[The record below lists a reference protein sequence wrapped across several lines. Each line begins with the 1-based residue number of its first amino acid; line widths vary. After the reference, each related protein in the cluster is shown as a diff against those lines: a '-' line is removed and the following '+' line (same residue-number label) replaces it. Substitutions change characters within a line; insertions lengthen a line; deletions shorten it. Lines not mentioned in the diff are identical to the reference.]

1 MNRTTKDASLYFAE
15 GCGRCPLKA
24 TPQCKVH
31 AWASELKYLRGI
43 LSKTELVEELKWGVP
58 CYTYNGKNVAIIAAF
73 KEYCSISFF
82 KGVLLPDPD
91 RILVKPGENTQASRL
106 VRFTSFDQIVD
117 LEPSIHK
124 LIGHAIDVERKGLQV
139 ARDAKQELVYPEEL
153 VTAFQSVK
161 GLRNAFEKLTPGRQ
175 RAYVLFFTAPKQ
187 SKTRAS
193 RIEKCVSQIFA
204 GKGLHD

>member
-193 RIEKCVSQIFA
+193 RIEKCVAQILE
-204 GKGLHD
+204 GKALHD

>member
-1 MNRTTKDASLYFAE
+1 MNRATKDASLYFAE

-124 LIGHAIDVERKGLQV
+124 LIGHAIDV
-139 ARDAKQELVYPEEL
+139 
-153 VTAFQSVK
+153 
-161 GLRNAFEKLTPGRQ
+161 
-175 RAYVLFFTAPKQ
+175 
-187 SKTRAS
+187 
-193 RIEKCVSQIFA
+193 
-204 GKGLHD
+204 

>member
-73 KEYCSISFF
+73 KECCSISFF

-106 VRFTSFDQIVD
+106 IRFTSFDQIVD

-161 GLRNAFEKLTPGRQ
+161 GLRNAFDKLTPGRQ

-193 RIEKCVSQIFA
+193 RIEKCVSQIFV

>member
-1 MNRTTKDASLYFAE
+1 MNRATKDASLYFAE

-193 RIEKCVSQIFA
+193 RIEKCVAQILE
-204 GKGLHD
+204 GKALHD

>member
-1 MNRTTKDASLYFAE
+1 MNRIPRNADVYFVE

-31 AWASELKYLRGI
+31 AWVGELKYLRGI
-43 LSKTELVEELKWGVP
+43 AAKTELVEELKWGVP

-73 KEYCSISFF
+73 KECCSISFF
-82 KGVLLPDPD
+82 MGVLLPDPD

-106 VRFTSFDQIVD
+106 IRFTSFDQIVD
-117 LEPSIHK
+117 LEPSIHR

-139 ARDAKQELVYPEEL
+139 TLDAKQELVYPEEL
-153 VTAFQSVK
+153 VSAFQRVN
-161 GLRNAFEKLTPGRQ
+161 GLENSFEKLTPGRQ

-187 SKTRAS
+187 SKTRTT
-193 RIEKCVSQIFA
+193 RIEKCVAQILE

>member
-106 VRFTSFDQIVD
+106 IRFTSFDQIVD

>member
-1 MNRTTKDASLYFAE
+1 MSRTSRDASLYFTE

-31 AWASELKYLRGI
+31 GWVTELKYLRSL

-58 CYTYNGKNVAIIAAF
+58 CYTYNGKNVSIIAAF

-91 RILVKPGENTQASRL
+91 GILVKAGENTQAGRL
-106 VRFTSFDQIVD
+106 IRFTSIEEIVD
-117 LEPSIHK
+117 LEPSIHR
-124 LIGHAIDVERKGLQV
+124 LILEAIDVERNGLRV
-139 ARDAKQELVYPEEL
+139 TRNTTRELVYPEEL
-153 VTAFQSVK
+153 VSAFRSVK
-161 GLRNAFEKLTPGRQ
+161 GLKSAFEKLTPGRQ
-175 RAYVLFFTAPKQ
+175 RGYLLFFTAAKQ

-193 RIEKCVSQIFA
+193 RIEKCVSPILE